1 MLVAWVGQADPIVA
15 DVFGFSKK
23 DPRRCPA
30 HQDSLR
36 RTDARSRALAEFFAT
51 QHRRATHELLLV
63 CCDQARVA
71 HLRKLSV
78 TTQSFAD
85 LGVPAP
91 LAHALEKNGKSA
103 PFPIQRDTLPDTL
116 KGRDVLGRGR
126 TGSGKTIAFA
136 IPLVANLAID
146 ADKKRRPN
154 RPRGIVLAPTREL
167 VTQIAETVKMLAD
180 PVGVRVTTV
189 FGGVPQRRQEAVL
202 ERGVD
207 IVVAAPGRLD
217 DLMRQKLVSLDGVK
231 VTVLD
236 EADHMA
242 DMGFLPVVTRI
253 LNATPKQGQRLL
265 FSATLDNGVDNIVKK
280 YLHDPILHSVDSA
293 ESPVPQ
299 LTHHVFE
306 VASGAGKDQLI
317 EALASGTA
325 RRIFF
330 TRMKHQA
337 KKLAKQLTA
346 KGIPAVELQG
356 NLSQNARDRNLA
368 EFVSGQAKVL
378 VATDV
383 AARGVHVDGVDLVVH
398 VDPPVEHKA
407 YLHRSGRTARAG
419 NEGDVVTI
427 VMPEQRGEMR
437 QIMRAAKIQ
446 VTPRSVRIDDPEVL
460 ELIGEVAAKVDPR
473 ETERLR
479 NAAQAQ
485 QQRAAGH
492 NPAGQGQS
500 QGANAKR
507 KRSRGGRGQGSAAG
521 SSTESSSGSRQQ
533 RGQGSGA
540 GSQQRGRGS
549 QQAEQQGQSRQGGQ
563 SRGRRGGSGSGQ
575 QRSNG
580 GQRTGGQQRSS
591 GGSTAMYSTSSS
603 GLAPTFQTPKPRQ
616 SGSRRVRSGD

>member
-1 MLVAWVGQADPIVA
+1 
-15 DVFGFSKK
+15 
-23 DPRRCPA
+23 
-30 HQDSLR
+30 
-36 RTDARSRALAEFFAT
+36 
-51 QHRRATHELLLV
+51 
-63 CCDQARVA
+63 
-71 HLRKLSV
+71 V
-78 TTQSFAD
+78 TTPSFAD
-85 LGVPAP
+85 LGVPQP
-91 LAHALEKNGKSA
+91 IAHALEKNGKTS

-136 IPLVANLAID
+136 IPLVANLATD
-146 ADKKRRPN
+146 ARDAETKRRPN

-167 VTQIAETVKMLAD
+167 VTQIAETVKLVAD
-180 PVGVRVTTV
+180 PVGVKVTTI

-217 DLMRQKLVSLDGVK
+217 DLMRQKLISLDGVEI
-231 VTVLD
+231 TVLD

-253 LNATPKQGQRLL
+253 LNATPKQGQRML

-280 YLHDPILHSVDSA
+280 YLHDQVMHSVDSA

-306 VASGAGKDQLI
+306 VASKAGKDTLI

-346 KGIPAVELQG
+346 AGIPAVELQG

-427 VMPEQRGEMR
+427 VLPEQRGEMR
-437 QIMRAAKIQ
+437 QIMRAAKIK
-446 VTPRSVRIDDPEVL
+446 VTPREVTVSDPEVQS
-460 ELIGEVAAKVDPR
+460 LIGEVAAKVDPR

-479 NAAQAQ
+479 ASAQAAQQ
-485 QQRAAGH
+485 KAAGH
-492 NPAGQGQS
+492 NPAGQGKS
-500 QGANAKR
+500 QGANARR
-507 KRSRGGRGQGSAAG
+507 KRSRGRGGGKGGGRASQ
-521 SSTESSSGSRQQ
+521 
-533 RGQGSGA
+533 GA
-540 GSQQRGRGS
+540 GQS
-549 QQAEQQGQSRQGGQ
+549 AGQ
-563 SRGRRGGSGSGQ
+563 
-575 QRSNG
+575 
-580 GQRTGGQQRSS
+580 GGQQRS
-591 GGSTAMYSTSSS
+591 G
-603 GLAPTFQTPKPRQ
+603 AP
-616 SGSRRVRSGD
+616 RRARRP